1 MATASKQIEL
11 MKVTELREALEARGL
26 DSAGLKAVLVA
37 RLQEA
42 QQVAE
47 VDKDEKVPTTNPSSD
62 EDQPPAEEAEVEKN
76 DEKESPPTA
85 NASSNEDEV
94 EKDKKMTTANA
105 QAEAEEAEPEAEE
118 PEPEAGADEDEDGGE
133 IPYMEPKPGGK
144 AWRFV
149 TNHDKKASPQVSAAL
164 TALVDKYGTLK
175 AAVAAGWQ
183 FVEKDGTAVSVN
195 KTSGPHHMVAPGGG
209 PDDILTSGQALG
221 AIASE
226 PMPANAAK
234 RARSK

>member
-1 MATASKQIEL
+1 AE
-11 MKVTELREALEARGL
+11 
-26 DSAGLKAVLVA
+26 
-37 RLQEA
+37 
-42 QQVAE
+42 QVAE

-105 QAEAEEAEPEAEE
+105 EAEAEEAKPEEAEA
-118 PEPEAGADEDEDGGE
+118 EAGADEDEDGGE

-234 RARSK
+234 R

>member
-1 MATASKQIEL
+1 MATGS

-42 QQVAE
+42 EQVAE

-105 QAEAEEAEPEAEE
+105 EAEAEEAEPEAEE
-118 PEPEAGADEDEDGGE
+118 PEAEADKDEDGGE

>member
-1 MATASKQIEL
+1 MATASKIEQ
-11 MKVTELREALEARGL
+11 MKVTELRAALEARGL
-26 DSAGLKAVLVA
+26 ETSGLLKAALVS

-42 QQVAE
+42 QQEAE

-62 EDQPPAEEAEVEKN
+62 EDQPRAEEAEVGKD

-85 NASSNEDEV
+85 NVSSNEDEV

-105 QAEAEEAEPEAEE
+105 EVEPEEAEAKEV
-118 PEPEAGADEDEDGGE
+118 EDEDGE
-133 IPYMEPKPGGK
+133 EAIPYKEPKSGGK

-149 TNHDKKASPQVSAAL
+149 TGDPDKKASPQVSAAL
-164 TALVDKYGTLK
+164 TALVDKYGSLK

-183 FVEKDGTAVSVN
+183 FVEKDGTAVSVT

-209 PDDILTSGQALG
+209 PDDILTSGQALA

>member
-105 QAEAEEAEPEAEE
+105 EAEAEEAKPEEAEA
-118 PEPEAGADEDEDGGE
+118 EAGADEDEDGGE

>member
-42 QQVAE
+42 EQVAE

-105 QAEAEEAEPEAEE
+105 EAEAEEAKPEEAEA
-118 PEPEAGADEDEDGGE
+118 EAGADEDEDGGE

>member
-42 QQVAE
+42 EQVAE

-105 QAEAEEAEPEAEE
+105 EAEAEEAKPEEAEA
-118 PEPEAGADEDEDGGE
+118 EAGADEDEDGGE
-133 IPYMEPKPGGK
+133 IPNMEPKPGGK